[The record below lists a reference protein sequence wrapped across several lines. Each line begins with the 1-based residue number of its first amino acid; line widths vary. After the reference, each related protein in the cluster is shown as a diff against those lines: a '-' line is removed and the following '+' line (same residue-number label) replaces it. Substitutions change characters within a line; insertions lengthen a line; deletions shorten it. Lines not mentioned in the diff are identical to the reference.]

1 MADQDEF
8 IQQVRDVLNH
18 LYDYPYLENHPLTL
32 RRWPESGITGPN
44 RAQRLHRLLLE
55 TIEALHPPTAPAK
68 DTSQARCYHLLVYR
82 YVEEQPLEDIMA
94 EFGYSRRQFFREQKK
109 AIEMLAASLYE
120 KLPQSPAPSTKSND
134 ALEDEVE
141 RVLARR
147 RAIDITEIIEGVLEV
162 AHHLAEQAGVV
173 LACNVDTPL
182 PSIYGTRTLLRQ
194 VFLNALS
201 NLIKCP
207 GSQQINL
214 KVYAKKQR
222 VVTEL
227 MAQVDP
233 SNSSSLDDEDHQSQG
248 PDLEAVRRLVESVDG
263 HWLGL
268 EVQREGYQCR
278 FDFPT
283 DSQKVL
289 LVVEDNESVIRA
301 FRRYLTGYNYQV
313 VGATTGP
320 EALRLA
326 HEVSPAAITL
336 DVMIPDQDG
345 WEILQALKKDPV
357 TEDIPVI
364 ICSVLEDP
372 ELARSLGAT
381 AYLHKP
387 VAQADLLN
395 MLDDLPATLYR

>member
-1 MADQDEF
+1 MPNQDEF

-32 RRWPESGITGPN
+32 HYCPESGLTGPN

-82 YVEEQPLEDIMA
+82 YVEEQTLEDIMA

-109 AIEMLAASLYE
+109 AVEMLAASLSE
-120 KLPQSPAPSTKSND
+120 KSPQPSAPSTKPND

-162 AHHLAEQAGVV
+162 ANHLAEQAGVIFKCD
-173 LACNVDTPL
+173 LNTPL

-201 NLIKCP
+201 NFIKCP
-207 GSQQINL
+207 GSQQIKL

-222 VVTEL
+222 VVVEL
-227 MAQVDP
+227 MTQVNP
-233 SNSSSLDDEDHQSQG
+233 SNTLDDKNIQG

-263 HWLGL
+263 HWPGV
-268 EVQREGYQCR
+268 EIHHRGYLCR

-283 DSQKVL
+283 DRQKVL

-326 HEVSPAAITL
+326 HEVSPVAITL
-336 DVMIPDQDG
+336 DVMIPNQDG
-345 WEILQALKKDPV
+345 WEILQALRKDPV

-372 ELARSLGAT
+372 ELAHSLGAT

-395 MLDDLPATLYR
+395 MLDNLQVTL